1 MVRKLTIDE
10 FVLLFK
16 IHQNEKRIDDDC
28 KLQLKDEQQDS
39 VPPAKRN
46 LGVKF

>member
-16 IHQNEKRIDDDC
+16 IHQNEKKISDSS
-28 KLQLKDEQQDS
+28 KLQLHDEQQDN
-39 VPPAKRN
+39 VPPLN
-46 LGVKF
+46 GTWG